1 MRKENSSKS
10 KTKTYDCYLPLA
22 IEINK
27 ILCYPTE
34 PHLHIL
40 GCTHQWN
47 GDVYGNRINSDDF
60 RQRMPHIKE
69 NLSFSLLTSGNDSSS
84 GQCLILFYLVLVK
97 FERSMI
103 RCFYFCSV
111 HTHVHQK
118 TCNEQRNR
126 NDNNFSIV
134 RLFPLLRKELNF
146 GFGWMALNQINE

>member
-103 RCFYFCSV
+103 RCFTFAQSIHMCTKRRATSKEIEMIIISVSLDYFRCYAKSSTSV
-111 HTHVHQK
+111 SV
-118 TCNEQRNR
+118 EWR
-126 NDNNFSIV
+126 
-134 RLFPLLRKELNF
+134 
-146 GFGWMALNQINE
+146 